1 MMQCRTE
8 KDFKIFRIKSVLLY
22 IQIYMDTEQT
32 NQNKPLEKY
41 PVSFS
46 NNVVVGTTLSEIVL
60 TFAIGNTPNSVI
72 YLSLPVAKTL
82 GNLINNSISDYEQKS
97 GNKIFSLEELFERQ
111 NKTENEESVN
121 NYE

>member
-1 MMQCRTE
+1 
-8 KDFKIFRIKSVLLY
+8 
-22 IQIYMDTEQT
+22 MDTEQR
-32 NQNKPLEKY
+32 NQDSPVEKF

-46 NNVVVGTTLSEIVL
+46 NNVVVGTTLSEMVI
-60 TFAIGNTPNSVI
+60 TFAIGNTPNRVI

-111 NKTENEESVN
+111 NKTENEKTVDNS
-121 NYE
+121 